1 MLSDYKIHWFL
12 CTKTTSILYIFVQV
26 YMASCP
32 ISIAFCNVQDK
43 LNTLLPTESSI
54 QVKIVSKLKDLS
66 LYTIFIFID
75 QIQNTTI
82 LELLL
87 KIS

>member
-1 MLSDYKIHWFL
+1 MYKTYYY
-12 CTKTTSILYIFVQV
+12 CTSLYRYIWQV
-26 YMASCP
+26 AP
-32 ISIAFCNVQDK
+32 FTIAFCNVQDK
-43 LNTLLPTESSI
+43 LNTLLPIESSI
-54 QVKIVSKLKDLS
+54 QVKIVSKLNDLS